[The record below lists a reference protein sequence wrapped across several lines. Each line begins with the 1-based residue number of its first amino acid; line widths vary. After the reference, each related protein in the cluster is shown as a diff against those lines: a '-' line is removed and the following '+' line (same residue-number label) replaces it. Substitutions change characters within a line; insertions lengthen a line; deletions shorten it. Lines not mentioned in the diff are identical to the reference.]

1 MIEPNYGKMIS
12 LNGTNYHKWRGKMK
26 DLLLV
31 KRLHL
36 QVFATQ
42 KPKNKSNED

>member
-1 MIEPNYGKMIS
+1 MMEPNYAKMIS

-26 DLLLV
+26 DFILV

-36 QVFATQ
+36 PVFTT
-42 KPKNKSNED
+42 